1 MRPITTTR
9 STTVIM
15 RAVRRFCGC
24 LFVSISCPLFFSL
37 DPMANRNPGQHA
49 IFVRRRSGNP
59 PLVLSVFPIPCV
71 FGVDVAPF
79 AVESLFAVE
88 LDLRKTL
95 AEGIC
100 PIIDCRYHH
109 GPFGVDVAPF
119 AVESNGCKTLAEGTS
134 VVIDCRYHHGPFG
147 VDEAP
152 FAVEYNKCKTID
164 EGTSVVIDG
173 RYDHGPLGVDVAPFA
188 VEVDGRKTLAEE
200 IYTVINS
207 GDDHFPVSIVE
218 SPFIT
223 LSVGDE
229 RYNLLV
235 LASTYSDHPVHGKR
249 RKQ

>member
-59 PLVLSVFPIPCV
+59 PLVLSVFPVPCV

-109 GPFGVDVAPF
+109 GPFGVAVAPF
-119 AVESNGCKTLAEGTS
+119 AVEVDGRKTSAEGKY
-134 VVIDCRYHHGPFG
+134 VVIGSRYHHGPF
-147 VDEAP
+147 
-152 FAVEYNKCKTID
+152 
-164 EGTSVVIDG
+164 
-173 RYDHGPLGVDVAPFA
+173 GVDVAPFA
-188 VEVDGRKTLAEE
+188 VEVDGRKALTEE

-207 GDDHFPVSIVE
+207 GDNHLPVSIAE

-235 LASTYSDHPVHGKR
+235 LSLIHISEPTRPY
-249 RKQ
+249 

>member
-59 PLVLSVFPIPCV
+59 PLVLSVFPVPCV

-119 AVESNGCKTLAEGTS
+119 AVESNKCKTIAEGTS
-134 VVIDCRYHHGPFG
+134 VVIDGRYDHVPLGVDVAPFAVEVDGRKTIAEGKYVVIGGRYDHVPFG
-147 VDEAP
+147 VAVAP

-173 RYDHGPLGVDVAPFA
+173 RYDHVPLGVDVAPFA
-188 VEVDGRKTLAEE
+188 VEVDGRTTIA
-200 IYTVINS
+200 
-207 GDDHFPVSIVE
+207 
-218 SPFIT
+218 
-223 LSVGDE
+223 
-229 RYNLLV
+229 
-235 LASTYSDHPVHGKR
+235 
-249 RKQ
+249 